1 MIRILS
7 QNPGEDLRG
16 LLDAALLEAERAEG
30 DRRERIV
37 AQYPGQAG
45 RLDGPR
51 RRGAQQRQQRLRLA
65 VARIERDGRFQ
76 MPHGLVDVTEATL
89 DLRRQEVALG
99 VLRAQLA
106 NWLQHGR
113 SGRA

>member
-45 RLDGPR
+45 ANGPIVTANEAREEAAADGAGDA
-51 RRGAQQRQQRLRLA
+51 GA
-65 VARIERDGRFQ
+65 G
-76 MPHGLVDVTEATL
+76 
-89 DLRRQEVALG
+89 
-99 VLRAQLA
+99 
-106 NWLQHGR
+106 
-113 SGRA
+113 GRAAGG